1 MCLPSG
7 DMLKVG
13 LVDAHAKCS
22 RGIKSF
28 SSAYELSEKN
38 DNIINEVKSDLK
50 RKIFDLFIIKFEIKC
65 LLT

>member
-1 MCLPSG
+1 
-7 DMLKVG
+7 MLKVG

-28 SSAYELSEKN
+28 LSAYEYSEKN
-38 DNIINEVKSDLK
+38 DNTVNEVKIDLK

-65 LLT
+65 LLA